1 MSLIATLL
9 LIYRYQILNGF
20 EVLLGNNTYDNTIQT
35 TILEHWFNVFRGF
48 NSWSEVNYFYP
59 YSKTIAQT
67 DAYFLISVFYIP
79 FRLLKIDPYLSTEL
93 AGVCLKIIGF
103 FSAYVFSRLV
113 TNLKHNYATLIAVLF
128 TLNNA
133 MTIHGYRIQ
142 LATVAFL
149 PVFAILLHLTIKYLN
164 LNNKKLYV
172 IYGSLFSFFFG
183 LWCFT
188 CLYAS
193 YFFSIFMTIFLFINI
208 LINFSK
214 VAFLINQIKKFYI
227 YTFFIVFTFA
237 ISSLPFI
244 TTFYPKSKES
254 KPRSLDA
261 IISSTVPIE
270 DLMQVGSTNLLNYP
284 VFQLLIGLVSPNY
297 MPDTNWEYYN
307 TGFSIAVSILF
318 LFALI
323 KSLRSFKT
331 LQNNVVYQLGLT
343 SIIFIF
349 LIINVF
355 GKSLWV
361 YVYHY
366 FPGGKALGVIST
378 SLIFLAFPIYVIV
391 VYFISHTI
399 RNKLILFPLILIL
412 VVSEINSPPLKLDRR
427 KEIKMNFTVS
437 PPLMICNSFYVT
449 GWYKQETNPGYWEWF
464 NNQYAHNVSAM
475 LLSQKLHIPTLN
487 GMASFIPQ
495 DYDLVGPNGTAFS
508 PNSSEY
514 YTRISK
520 YIRVQNLDNVCLFDL
535 NTKKWAA
542 H

>member
-20 EVLLGNNTYDNTIQT
+20 EFLLGSNTYDNTIQT

-48 NSWSEVNYFYP
+48 NSWSEVSYFYP

-67 DAYFLISVFYIP
+67 DAYFLISIFYIP

-103 FSAYVFSRLV
+103 FSAYIFSRLV
-113 TNLKHNYATLIAVLF
+113 INLKHNYATLIAVLF

-149 PVFAILLHLTIKYLN
+149 PVFAILLYLTIKYLN
-164 LNNKKLYV
+164 LNNRKLYV
-172 IYGSLFSFFFG
+172 IYGSLFSFLFG

-193 YFFSIFMTIFLFINI
+193 YFFFIFMTIFLFINI

-214 VAFLINQIKKFYI
+214 IAFLFNQIKKFYI
-227 YTFFIVFTFA
+227 YTFFIVLTFA
-237 ISSLPFI
+237 ISLLPFI

-270 DLMQVGSTNLLNYP
+270 DLMQVGSTNLFNYP
-284 VFQLLIGLVSPNY
+284 VFQRLIGFVSPNY
-297 MPDTNWEYYN
+297 MPATNWEYYN
-307 TGFSIAVSILF
+307 TGFTIIVSILF

-323 KSLRSFKT
+323 KSLKSFKT

-343 SIIFIF
+343 SFIFIF

-355 GKSLWV
+355 EKSLWV

-399 RNKLILFPLILIL
+399 RNRLILFPLILIL

-437 PPLMICNSFYVT
+437 PPLMTCNSFYVT
-449 GWYKQETNPGYWEWF
+449 GWYNQETNPGYWEWF

-487 GMASFIPQ
+487 GMASFIPK

-508 PNSSEY
+508 PNISEY

-520 YIRVQNLDNVCLFDL
+520 YIGVQNLDNVCLFNL

>member
-1 MSLIATLL
+1 
-9 LIYRYQILNGF
+9 
-20 EVLLGNNTYDNTIQT
+20 
-35 TILEHWFNVFRGF
+35 
-48 NSWSEVNYFYP
+48 
-59 YSKTIAQT
+59 
-67 DAYFLISVFYIP
+67 
-79 FRLLKIDPYLSTEL
+79 
-93 AGVCLKIIGF
+93 
-103 FSAYVFSRLV
+103 
-113 TNLKHNYATLIAVLF
+113 
-128 TLNNA
+128 

-149 PVFAILLHLTIKYLN
+149 PVFAILLYLTIKYLN

-172 IYGSLFSFFFG
+172 IYGSLFSFLFG

-193 YFFSIFMTIFLFINI
+193 YFFFIFMVVFLFINI

-214 VAFLINQIKKFYI
+214 ITFLFNQIKKFYVHS
-227 YTFFIVFTFA
+227 FFIVLTFA
-237 ISSLPFI
+237 VSLIPFI

-254 KPRSLDA
+254 NPRSLDA

-270 DLMQVGSTNLLNYP
+270 DLMQVGSGNLFNYP
-284 VFQLLIGLVSPNY
+284 VFQRLIGLVSPNY

-307 TGFSIAVSILF
+307 TGFTVVVSIIF
-318 LFALI
+318 FFALI
-323 KSLRSFKT
+323 KSLMNFKT
-331 LQNNVVYQLGLT
+331 LKNNLVYQLGVT
-343 SIIFIF
+343 FFIFIL

-361 YVYHY
+361 YIYHY
-366 FPGGKALGVIST
+366 FPGGKALGVISV

-391 VYFISHTI
+391 VHFISITI
-399 RNKLILFPLILIL
+399 KNKLILFPLILIL
-412 VVSEINSPPLKLDRR
+412 FVSEVNSPPLKLDRR
-427 KEIKMNFTVS
+427 KEIEMNFTVS
-437 PPLMICNSFYVT
+437 PPLITCNSFYVT
-449 GWYKQETNPGYWEWF
+449 GWYNQETNPGYWEWF

-475 LLSQKLHIPTLN
+475 LLSQKLNIPTLN
-487 GMASFIPQ
+487 GMASFIPK

-520 YIRVQNLDNVCLFDL
+520 YIRVQNLEDVCLFDL
-535 NTKKWAA
+535 NTKQWAA